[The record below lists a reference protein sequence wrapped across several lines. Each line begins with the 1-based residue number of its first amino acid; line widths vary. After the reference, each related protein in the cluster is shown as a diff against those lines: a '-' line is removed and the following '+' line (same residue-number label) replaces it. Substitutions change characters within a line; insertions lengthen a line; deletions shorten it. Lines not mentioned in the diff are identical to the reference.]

1 MGVQREWRKGISS
14 TQKHICI
21 NYISIFLLFLKAL
34 YIYFQ
39 YAYMHIHIHIFL
51 FIYFSYIHIIYIF
64 SLLSLI
70 LLLLLLCMLYEYIHT
85 AINAP
90 VHSKFPIDDGH
101 LAGGASC
108 GCRSCVS
115 VRRCDACDACDGP
128 IMARFRDDNG
138 VCVSE
143 DVKYVNS
150 KISK

>member
-1 MGVQREWRKGISS
+1 
-14 TQKHICI
+14 
-21 NYISIFLLFLKAL
+21 
-34 YIYFQ
+34 
-39 YAYMHIHIHIFL
+39 MHIHIHIFL
-51 FIYFSYIHIIYIF
+51 FIYFSYIHIIYIYIF

>member
-1 MGVQREWRKGISS
+1 
-14 TQKHICI
+14 
-21 NYISIFLLFLKAL
+21 
-34 YIYFQ
+34 
-39 YAYMHIHIHIFL
+39 
-51 FIYFSYIHIIYIF
+51 
-64 SLLSLI
+64 
-70 LLLLLLCMLYEYIHT
+70 MLYEYIHT